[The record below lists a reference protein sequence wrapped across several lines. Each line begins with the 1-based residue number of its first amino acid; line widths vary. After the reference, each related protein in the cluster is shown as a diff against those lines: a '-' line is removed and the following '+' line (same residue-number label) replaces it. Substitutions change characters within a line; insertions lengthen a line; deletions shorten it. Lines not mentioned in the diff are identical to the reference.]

1 MLEVLFYVIVVVYV
15 YGMFKVSELNE
26 ELAKLAKA
34 KGQEYTP
41 RSVWNPF
48 NIWYVFGYDRA
59 RIRKEAPE
67 VTKLAKTA
75 FKVAVQEAKSLKTD
89 AETNGI
95 TVAKRGL
102 ADGTKAVE
110 TRWQPLQAEWDA
122 KLDNLLG
129 ASTPEQP

>member
-1 MLEVLFYVIVVVYV
+1 MFEVLFYVVVALYV

-26 ELAKLAKA
+26 ELSKLAKVA
-34 KGQEYTP
+34 GKEYTP

-67 VTKLAKTA
+67 VTKLAKTT
-75 FKVAVQEAKSLKTD
+75 FKVAIQEAKSLKTD

-102 ADGTKAVE
+102 ADGAKAVE
-110 TRWQPLQAEWDA
+110 TTWKPLQDEWQG
-122 KLDNLLG
+122 KLDSLL
-129 ASTPEQP
+129 Q